1 MFLGS
6 LYKPKQTCIVGYLC
20 LLFVFI
26 GRAKSYGR
34 SQLIC
39 WRHNTMRQ
47 LLSNGIF
54 QIIKWIR
61 NQLFEWRVSKLFME
75 GNGIKA
81 YDLKFP

>member
-1 MFLGS
+1 
-6 LYKPKQTCIVGYLC
+6 
-20 LLFVFI
+20 
-26 GRAKSYGR
+26 
-34 SQLIC
+34 
-39 WRHNTMRQ
+39 MRQ

-75 GNGIKA
+75 GNGVKA